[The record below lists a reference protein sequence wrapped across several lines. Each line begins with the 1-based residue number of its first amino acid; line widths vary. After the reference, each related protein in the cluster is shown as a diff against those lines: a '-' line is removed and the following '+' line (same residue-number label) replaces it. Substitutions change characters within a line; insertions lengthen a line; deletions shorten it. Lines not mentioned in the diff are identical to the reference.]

1 MSAAELNLEQLAAIV
16 AAVQAA
22 QAPAKRGRK
31 ATKVKTLAESC
42 KVNDHSPMSDDDRAF
57 LDEYDWQGN
66 LEANLMRAREAFERF
81 IVGTPRSEHGA
92 AGEGTCEECGSDT
105 PWREKWGEFRV
116 CAGCASRR
124 HVAASKVS
132 AERTA

>member
-1 MSAAELNLEQLAAIV
+1 MSAAELNPEQLAAIV

-31 ATKVKTLAESC
+31 ATKEKTLAESS

-57 LDEYDWQGN
+57 LDQYDWQGN
-66 LEANLMRAREAFERF
+66 LEANLTRAREAFERLM
-81 IVGTPRSEHGA
+81 VGGAHIEHEA

-105 PWREKWGEFRV
+105 PWRETWGKFRV

-124 HVAASKVS
+124 HVAAFKVA
-132 AERTA
+132 AELTA